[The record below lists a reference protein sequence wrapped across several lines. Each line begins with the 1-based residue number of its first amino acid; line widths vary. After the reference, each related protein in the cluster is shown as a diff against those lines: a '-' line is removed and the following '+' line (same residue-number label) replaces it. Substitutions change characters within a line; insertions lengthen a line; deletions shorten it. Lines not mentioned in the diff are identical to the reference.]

1 MSPQPIHDRVNS
13 YSQKT
18 ENTSSLPWLVVYTKP
33 RQEKKLAERLAVQG
47 YEVYCPTRKVRR
59 QWSDRVKV
67 VEEALFT
74 SHLFIRIAPNKRE
87 DIVYTP
93 GFVRYLFWLKKPAQ
107 VREDEIMTLKKWL
120 GEYDH
125 ESLSIEPFLPGQ
137 KLKIHSGPFQGLD
150 AELIKQQGK
159 HLELVLT
166 DMQLVIK
173 VDSSHAELSRA

>member
-13 YSQKT
+13 QSQKA
-18 ENTSSLPWLVVYTKP
+18 EGASSLPWLVVYTKP
-33 RQEKKLAERLAVQG
+33 RQEKKLAERLATQG

-93 GFVRYLFWLKKPAQ
+93 GFVRYLFWLKQPAQ

-120 GEYDH
+120 GE
-125 ESLSIEPFLPGQ
+125 
-137 KLKIHSGPFQGLD
+137 
-150 AELIKQQGK
+150 
-159 HLELVLT
+159 V
-166 DMQLVIK
+166 
-173 VDSSHAELSRA
+173 